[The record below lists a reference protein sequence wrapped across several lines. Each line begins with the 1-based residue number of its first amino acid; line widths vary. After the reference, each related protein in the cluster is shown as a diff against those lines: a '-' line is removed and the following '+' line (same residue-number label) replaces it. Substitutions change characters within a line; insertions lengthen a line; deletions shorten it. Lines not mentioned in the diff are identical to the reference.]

1 MVRKSVL
8 TYRGAYEGLQE
19 ELYFL
24 HLEDLINHS
33 PFPYRVAFHLKNG
46 NGGSAKDI
54 VLKANKYALNVS
66 DDMKVAV
73 FDHDFKEDSFLE
85 ALKLAEKYHI
95 FPAFSIMNFNLF
107 LILHK
112 KDYYKVISKED
123 NYEKDLRETYN
134 IPKVYKIKS
143 EKAIQLIVDQITLED
158 VKKAIVRAK
167 KVNEESKKVQPVL
180 IDEVYQQ
187 PFLNIHIFLEQVFC
201 LLEEDVVKTK

>member
-1 MVRKSVL
+1 MVRKGVL

-19 ELYFL
+19 KLYFL
-24 HLEDLINHS
+24 RLENLINHS
-33 PFPYRVAFHLKNG
+33 AFSYRVSFDLKNK
-46 NGGSAKDI
+46 NGGSPKDI
-54 VLKANKYALNVS
+54 VLGAKKYALNVT

-73 FDHDFKEDSFLE
+73 FDYDFKDDSFLE
-85 ALKLAEKYHI
+85 ALKLTETYHI
-95 FPAFSIMNFNLF
+95 FPAFSIINFNLF

-143 EKAIQLIVDQITLED
+143 EKAMQLIVDQITLED
-158 VKKAIVRAK
+158 VKMAISRAK
-167 KVNEESKKVQPVL
+167 KVNEESRKVQPAL
-180 IDEVYQQ
+180 IDEIYQQ

-201 LLEEDVVKTK
+201 LLEEDAVKTK